1 VGGGVGG
8 KSTGFT
14 HPERSKIM
22 NSSAFSCGESAV
34 RVEQQLGNDVIV
46 VPVVPPP
53 TLTGSPGKSVVA
65 ASVTCRAV

>member
-22 NSSAFSCGESAV
+22 NSSAFSCGESPV
-34 RVEQQLGNDVIV
+34 RAEQQVGNTVLP
-46 VPVVPPP
+46 VPAD
-53 TLTGSPGKSVVA
+53 GSPGKPVDAESL
-65 ASVTCRAV
+65 TCKAV